1 MNFWRYYQLIYRRR
15 WAAISLALATI
26 IVVTFGLYLY
36 PKYPKIRY
44 SSKSLLI
51 VTSPGYE
58 AVPLFVEQRAWN
70 FSPSHTEIQVSN
82 VAKLVT
88 AKTVLINTSKALKGE
103 LSPAELKNAITSHPL
118 KGEKQGVE
126 LLTDLVE
133 VKVEAPTSKLAEK
146 ANNTLIENFINYY
159 NQLTKQEIKQ
169 ERKKIEK
176 EVKKAS
182 KNLTKAQDAI
192 KNYKQKHN
200 ISDLKERTNLLVDR
214 LFNLQTELDDN
225 QKQGNISAAEKDSL
239 NKTIDEVKQELSSN
253 LTAEA
258 ELAKL
263 EEEKNVAE
271 DTYNDLAS
279 RLEDAKVRELSDP
292 QVKSEREFIE
302 KELETAKENY
312 NKAQDAIKNYKQK
325 HNISDLKERTNLLVD
340 RLFNLQTE
348 LDDNQKQ
355 GNISAAEKDS
365 LNKTI
370 DEVKQELSSNLTAE
384 AELAKLEEEKNVAE
398 DTYNELMKKLTE
410 AKIKEHSGKSMGFV
424 RIADKASKPKLPE
437 GYYKFSLSGLKWIPA
452 FNYRKLLILVVAI
465 VSAFGIAIGWVFILE
480 ALERYVKSADD
491 IEKLV
496 NLPVCGLIPKAN
508 PSPILKSNSSA
519 NAESYR
525 LLYANLATSSLEN
538 KSDVLLLTSAKTSE
552 ESSLVTANLGQIAAQ
567 MGIRVCVVEANLRE
581 PRLSKIFGI
590 NDSSGW
596 VYSFFNKKPFS
607 QSISETD
614 VENLKVVAA
623 GTSFANP
630 SQLLISPA
638 IVDLIAAAKKVASLI
653 LVDAPPVTSFAD
665 TTLLSKWIKNSLLV
679 IRAGSTE
686 KEVCSQAVS
695 QLKKADSEILGV
707 VLMDVE
713 PEYYQVHY
721 PNLGNLRR
729 LEEGS
734 QWKEQPPLKT

>member
-182 KNLTKAQDAI
+182 KNLT
-192 KNYKQKHN
+192 
-200 ISDLKERTNLLVDR
+200 
-214 LFNLQTELDDN
+214 
-225 QKQGNISAAEKDSL
+225 
-239 NKTIDEVKQELSSN
+239 
-253 LTAEA
+253 
-258 ELAKL
+258 
-263 EEEKNVAE
+263 
-271 DTYNDLAS
+271 
-279 RLEDAKVRELSDP
+279 
-292 QVKSEREFIE
+292 
-302 KELETAKENY
+302 
-312 NKAQDAIKNYKQK
+312 KAQDAIKNYKQK